1 MFQACG
7 NMIIPMIM
15 QMVGAIVNIILDPI
29 LIFGYFGLPALGVSG
44 AALATIIGQF
54 SACFYQYIY
63 SYAIIH
69 ISIFHSVIFVLI
81 GIHLKTYIQ

>member
-1 MFQACG
+1 
-7 NMIIPMIM
+7 MIIPMIM

-54 SACFYQYIY
+54 SACFLSIY
-63 SYAIIH
+63 LFLRYN
-69 ISIFHSVIFVLI
+69 SIFHSVIFVLI